1 MPGGGIGACCCG
13 GTGAEFSGH
22 EAACGARKAFGGA
35 CCRDVA
41 EDAAAAL
48 NAGGSTSIAESPRQL
63 VESEWKSISG
73 GGRVVAVLQSSTL
86 RARCS
91 F

>member
-41 EDAAAAL
+41 EDAATAL
-48 NAGGSTSIAESPRQL
+48 NAAGSTSIAE
-63 VESEWKSISG
+63 
-73 GGRVVAVLQSSTL
+73 
-86 RARCS
+86 
-91 F
+91 

>member
-48 NAGGSTSIAESPRQL
+48 NAGGSTSIAEPRQL